1 MGYRSEVKSV
11 IYADKN
17 KIDSFINDNK
27 EAFDYLKSE
36 FDDALQ
42 VIDKD
47 NEKIIFLN
55 GDAWKWYHDYKEIMA
70 WNDFMDLAD
79 EKELSV
85 EFVRV
90 GEEPEDI
97 ETDYRGNPADL
108 HYYIYPT
115 SIIDVNF

>member
-55 GDAWKWYHDYKEIMA
+55 GDAWKWYPTFKEIQA
-70 WNDFMDLAD
+70 WDNFIIISFNGFMVFL
-79 EKELSV
+79 
-85 EFVRV
+85 F
-90 GEEPEDI
+90 PFWI
-97 ETDYRGNPADL
+97 T
-108 HYYIYPT
+108 YYIG
-115 SIIDVNF
+115 IC

>member
-42 VIDKD
+42 IVDKED
-47 NEKIIFLN
+47 EKIIFLS
-55 GDAWKWYHDYKEIMA
+55 GDGWKWYPTFKEIQA
-70 WNDFMDLAD
+70 WDNFMDLAE

-97 ETDYRGNPADL
+97 ETDYRGNPENV